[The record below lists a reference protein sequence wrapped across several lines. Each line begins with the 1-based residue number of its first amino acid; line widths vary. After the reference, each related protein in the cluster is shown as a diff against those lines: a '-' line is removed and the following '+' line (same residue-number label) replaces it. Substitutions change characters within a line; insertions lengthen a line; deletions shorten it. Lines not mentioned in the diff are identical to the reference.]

1 VIRAVVDTNVFV
13 SGLLAPLGNE
23 ALIVLAIQQGLIK
36 PYFSAE
42 MLEEYAEVLARPKFS
57 FPPDEIESLIALVRS
72 RGEQVS
78 HPETLSLHSPDPAD
92 DKFITCA
99 VTAAADFIV
108 TGNKRDFPLE
118 VCGNVRVVS
127 AGELLE
133 RITLEM

>member
-23 ALIVLAIQQGLIK
+23 ALIVLAIHQGLIK

-72 RGEQVS
+72 QGEQVS

-99 VTAAADFIV
+99 ITAAADFIV